1 MLKKKIFI
9 AGHLGMVGSAL
20 VRKLKKENLIL
31 ISHKHLDLTNQSKVQ
46 KFFKKEKPSQIYIA
60 AAKTGGIYSSTNLP
74 AEFIYQNLMIESN
87 IIHHAFLNGVKKI
100 LFLGSSCIYPRLA
113 KHPITENELLKGPL
127 DYTNEP
133 YSIAKIAGIK
143 LCESYNRQFGK
154 SHGIDYRS
162 VIPTNLYGPGDD
174 YDLKKSHVIPA
185 LIRRFH
191 EAKIHNT
198 PKIILWGTGK
208 PKREFLHV
216 DDMADA
222 CIKVMNVKKK
232 KLKSV
237 TKETCSHINIG
248 SGSEITIIE
257 LANII
262 KNIVGYTGKINFDKK
277 KPNGVPRKLL
287 NNSLIKNF
295 GWTPKIKLE
304 NGLLKTYEDFKNL
317 YYKTKKFKK
326 C

>member
-1 MLKKKIFI
+1 MFKKKIFI

-20 VRKLKKENLIL
+20 VRKLKKKNLIL
-31 ISHKHLDLTNQSKVQ
+31 KSRKYLDLSNQAQVQ
-46 KFFKKEKPSQIYIA
+46 KFFKKEKPDEIYMA
-60 AAKTGGIYSSTNLP
+60 AAKTGGIYSSTNFP
-74 AEFIYQNLMIESN
+74 AEFIYQNLIIESN
-87 IIHHAFLNGVKKI
+87 IVHNAFLNGIKKI

-113 KHPITENELLKGPL
+113 KQPIAENELLRGPL

-185 LIRRFH
+185 LMRRFH
-191 EAKIHNT
+191 EAKIKKT

-216 DDMADA
+216 DDMAEA
-222 CIKVMNVKKK
+222 CIRIMNIKKK
-232 KLKSV
+232 KFKNF
-237 TKETCSHINIG
+237 TKETCSHVNIG

-257 LANII
+257 LASLI
-262 KNIVGYTGKINFDKK
+262 KNIVGYTGKITFDKK
-277 KPNGVPRKLL
+277 KPDGVPRKLL
-287 NNSLIKNF
+287 NNNLIKNF

-317 YYKTKKFKK
+317 YYKKKI
-326 C
+326 

>member
-1 MLKKKIFI
+1 MFKKKIFI

-20 VRKLKKENLIL
+20 VRKLKKKNLIL
-31 ISHKHLDLTNQSKVQ
+31 KSRKYLDLSNQAQVQ
-46 KFFKKEKPSQIYIA
+46 KFFKKEKPDEIYMA
-60 AAKTGGIYSSTNLP
+60 AAKTGGIYSSTNFP
-74 AEFIYQNLMIESN
+74 AEFIYQNLIIESN
-87 IIHHAFLNGVKKI
+87 IVHNAFLNGIKKI

-113 KHPITENELLKGPL
+113 KQPIAENELLRGPL

-185 LIRRFH
+185 LMRRFH
-191 EAKIHNT
+191 EAKIKKT

-216 DDMADA
+216 DDMAEA
-222 CIKVMNVKKK
+222 CIRIMNIKKK
-232 KLKSV
+232 K
-237 TKETCSHINIG
+237 I
-248 SGSEITIIE
+248 
-257 LANII
+257 
-262 KNIVGYTGKINFDKK
+262 
-277 KPNGVPRKLL
+277 
-287 NNSLIKNF
+287 
-295 GWTPKIKLE
+295 
-304 NGLLKTYEDFKNL
+304 
-317 YYKTKKFKK
+317 
-326 C
+326 